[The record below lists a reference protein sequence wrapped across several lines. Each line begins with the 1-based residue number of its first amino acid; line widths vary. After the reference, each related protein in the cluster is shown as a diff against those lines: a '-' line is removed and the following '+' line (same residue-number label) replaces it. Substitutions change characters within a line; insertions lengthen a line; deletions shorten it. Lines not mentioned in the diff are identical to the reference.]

1 VTAVSYPSLSEL
13 AAEPLF
19 SAEDVLTGVDASS
32 TATDGP
38 GRLRIDLDGKPDILR
53 FYGGAPEGCRADP
66 VIFLRGDVL
75 RLTPDGLIV
84 TDAYAG
90 FGPHQQQLWAQEIAI
105 AYGRPFLHLARPGI
119 CGSSGDHRDRRCAR
133 EVALID
139 LALDRLKEAF
149 GWRRL
154 TLAGHSGGG
163 HLVGVLM
170 ARRSDIDCAVISSG
184 NVAVR
189 LRNQLAGWD
198 RDITGHD
205 DFVDPID
212 HVEQVARH
220 PPRNI
225 IVLTDRRDRAVR
237 WEVQAAYV
245 EALRAAGVTV
255 EQRFLEAL
263 DDNHH
268 QLWFAALVAAFG
280 ASPATV

>member
-1 VTAVSYPSLSEL
+1 VTAIGYPLLSEL

-19 SAEDVLTGVDASS
+19 SVEDVLKGVDASA
-32 TATDGP
+32 TAADGS
-38 GRLRIDLDGKPDILR
+38 GRVRIDLGGKTDILR
-53 FYGGAPEGCRADP
+53 FYGGAPEGCATDP

-75 RLTPDGLIV
+75 RLTPDGLAVI
-84 TDAYAG
+84 DGYAK

-119 CGSSGDHRDRRCAR
+119 CGSSGDHRDRRCER

-139 LALDRLKEAF
+139 RALDRLKEAF
-149 GWRRL
+149 GWNRL

-163 HLVGVLM
+163 HLVGAIM

-189 LRNQLAGWD
+189 LRNQLAGWE
-198 RDITGHD
+198 RDITGHA

-212 HVEQVARH
+212 HVDDVARH
-220 PPRNI
+220 PPRKI

-237 WEVQAAYV
+237 GEVQGAYV
-245 EALRAAGVTV
+245 EALRAAGVEV

-280 ASPATV
+280 A